1 MHPQYSHTHIH
12 TTHTYT
18 LSFLTWREH
27 QGVPRRVCGHTH
39 TQTYTHTHTPHT
51 YAHTASLPGVN
62 TEGFPGECA
71 GTFSHT
77 HTHHKH
83 THTSSSPGVNSEG
96 FPGERVGISTPS
108 VFASCSNR
116 DSVSSGGGLG
126 VVSDKCEQAPH
137 ASRQFSC
144 AYVRYVYSART
155 IYKCCHSHVAT
166 MLL

>member
-1 MHPQYSHTHIH
+1 MWAHSHTDIH
-12 TTHTYT
+12 
-18 LSFLTWREH
+18 
-27 QGVPRRVCGHTH
+27 
-39 TQTYTHTHTPHT
+39 THTHTPHT